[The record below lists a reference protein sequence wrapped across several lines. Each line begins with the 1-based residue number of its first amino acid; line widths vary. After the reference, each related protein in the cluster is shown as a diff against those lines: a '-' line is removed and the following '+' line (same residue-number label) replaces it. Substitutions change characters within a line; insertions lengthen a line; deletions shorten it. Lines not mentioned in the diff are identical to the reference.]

1 MYCVVL
7 GALLQ
12 VTIQIIQIQTAA
24 AFLLLSP
31 SYFAFF
37 SLMQMRPGVYAYTS
51 ALFYVHIYILTF

>member
-31 SYFAFF
+31 YFAFF
-37 SLMQMRPGVYAYTS
+37 SLMQKRPAVYAYTS
-51 ALFYVHIYILTF
+51 ALFYVHIYINI